1 MDNSTKMSAARLAEK
16 RPDRRVSR
24 TRRQLRDALFTLI
37 LEKGY
42 DAVTVEEITE
52 RADLGRTT
60 FYLHYHDKE
69 DLLVESIGELVDD
82 LVEQMAQVP
91 LIDWQ
96 LAALDNGQVSPA
108 LVLPFQHVAH
118 NARLYRIVLR
128 GAGPYSMNQRLRQII
143 IQASQKMFGV
153 LLEEDQLAALNPQVP
168 LQVFMNYIA
177 GAWEGLITWWLEN
190 EMPCSADEIALMFQ
204 RLIMQGAPE
213 VLGIPKSEQSRNLR
227 GR

>member
-1 MDNSTKMSAARLAEK
+1 MDNATKMSTARGAER
-16 RPDRRVSR
+16 RPDRRVNR
-24 TRRQLRDALFTLI
+24 TRRQLRDALFSLI

-42 DAVTVEEITE
+42 EAVTVEEITD

-69 DLLVESIGELVDD
+69 DLMVESIGELVDD

-91 LIDWQ
+91 LTNWQ
-96 LAALDNGQVSPA
+96 LAAVGNGQVSPA
-108 LVLPFQHVAH
+108 LVLPFQHVAQ

-143 IQASQKMFGV
+143 IQASQRMFGV
-153 LLEEDQLAALNPQVP
+153 LLEEDQLAALSPQVP
-168 LQVFMNYIA
+168 MPVFINYIA

-190 EMPCSADEIALMFQ
+190 DMPYPAEQIALMFQ
-204 RLIMQGAPE
+204 RMVMLGAAQ
-213 VLGIPKSEQSRNLR
+213 VLGIPHPANPDSIFQD
-227 GR
+227 

>member
-1 MDNSTKMSAARLAEK
+1 MDNSTKMSATGPAEK

-82 LVEQMAQVP
+82 LVDQMAQVP
-91 LIDWQ
+91 LTDWR
-96 LAALDNGQVSPA
+96 LAALGDGQVSPA
-108 LVLPFQHVAH
+108 LVLPFQHVAQ

-143 IQASQKMFGV
+143 IQASQKMFGF
-153 LLEEDQLAALNPQVP
+153 LLEEDLLAALNPQVP
-168 LQVFMNYIA
+168 IQVFLNYIA
-177 GAWEGLITWWLEN
+177 GAWGGMITWWLEN
-190 EMPCSADEIALMFQ
+190 DMLFSPEQFALMFQ
-204 RLIMQGAPE
+204 RMVMLGAAQ
-213 VLGIPKSEQSRNLR
+213 VLGITEIKNPPLKLE
-227 GR
+227 G